1 MFGYPVAIGTIAGIY
16 ALLTLGL
23 NLQYGFTGLLNFGHV
38 AFFAIGAYVSAIITL
53 GGYPTA
59 LGMVAGAVLAFLL
72 ACPLGLLCLRL
83 RADYLAIVT
92 LSFSE
97 IVRLVIVSEDWAT
110 HGTRGL
116 AGIPRPFASLG
127 SGKAELAYLALVLG
141 IVAVAALLTWRLA
154 HSPFGRLIQAVRDD
168 EDAVRSLGKD
178 PAQIKVKVLMLGSGL
193 AGLAGGLYAHDVTF
207 ISPEQFLPIVTFYVW
222 IAMIM
227 GGSGTIIGPLL
238 GSGLLLLFL
247 EGSRFLRDVVPFV
260 SEVQMASVRLAVVGL
275 ALVLFMLFR
284 PQGLVAARDRG

>member
-1 MFGYPVAIGTIAGIY
+1 MLAYPVAIGTVAGIY

-38 AFFAIGAYVSAIITL
+38 AFFAIGAYVSAL
-53 GGYPTA
+53 FALAGYPAA
-59 LGMVAGAVLAFLL
+59 LGLAVGTVVAFCLAY
-72 ACPLGLLCLRL
+72 PLGLLCLRL

-110 HGTRGL
+110 QGTRGL
-116 AGIPRPFASLG
+116 AGIPRPFSGLG
-127 SGKAELAYLALVLG
+127 SGTAEVAYLLLILG
-141 IVAVAALLTWRLA
+141 MVAVAALLTWRLA
-154 HSPFGRLIQAVRDD
+154 HSPFGRLIQAVRDE

-178 PAQIKVKVLMLGSGL
+178 PAQVKVKVLMLGSGL
-193 AGLAGGLYAHDVTF
+193 AGLAGGLYAHYVTF
-207 ISPEQFLPIVTFYVW
+207 ISPEQFLPIITFYVW

-227 GGSGTIIGPLL
+227 GGSGTILGPLL

-247 EGSRFLRDVVPFV
+247 EGSRFLRDVAPFV

-275 ALVLFMLFR
+275 ALVLFMLYR
-284 PQGLVAARDRG
+284 PQGLVAARNRA

>member
-1 MFGYPVAIGTIAGIY
+1 MFAYPVAIGTVAGIY

-38 AFFAIGAYVSAIITL
+38 AFFAIGAYVSALLTL
-53 GGYPTA
+53 GGSPIA
-59 LGMVAGAVLAFLL
+59 LGLAAGTGLAFVLAW
-72 ACPLGLLCLRL
+72 PLGLLCLRL

-110 HGTRGL
+110 QGTRGL
-116 AGIPRPFASLG
+116 AGIPRPFSSLG
-127 SGKAELAYLALVLG
+127 SGKAELAYLALVLAT
-141 IVAVAALLTWRLA
+141 VAIAALLTWRLA
-154 HSPFGRLIQAVRDD
+154 HCPFGRLIQAVRDD
-168 EDAVRSLGKD
+168 EDAVRAVGKD
-178 PAQIKVKVLMLGSGL
+178 PAQLKVKVLMLGSGL
-193 AGLAGGLYAHDVTF
+193 AGLAGGLYAHYVTF

-227 GGSGTIIGPLL
+227 GGSGTILGPLL
-238 GSGLLLLFL
+238 GAGLLLLFL
-247 EGSRFLRDVVPFV
+247 EGSRFLRDFAPIV

-284 PQGLVAARDRG
+284 PQGLVAARDRT